1 MCKIEDWQ
9 RKKILMS
16 NDNAPFRKDV
26 NKTGGK
32 PILCQTSVYTLIRFI
47 SFKILKELKG
57 DASRE
62 PVRRINLKL
71 QKGSLME
78 LSTTYCLSKIVG
90 PTICEGDWYLQ
101 DTSWIRSWYFW
112 GISCRNGRE
121 ITELKQFE
129 SSSLCEGWALYDWKT
144 SFLQLPSINLWTFY
158 VVIQI

>member
-32 PILCQTSVYTLIRFI
+32 PISCQTSVYTLIRFI

-57 DASRE
+57 DATRE

-78 LSTTYCLSKIVG
+78 LCTVAFQRL
-90 PTICEGDWYLQ
+90 L
-101 DTSWIRSWYFW
+101 
-112 GISCRNGRE
+112 GRQSVKVTD
-121 ITELKQFE
+121 IFRTHH
-129 SSSLCEGWALYDWKT
+129 
-144 SFLQLPSINLWTFY
+144 
-158 VVIQI
+158 V